1 MYYIREFKTGDAVEI
16 YQLFYDT
23 VHHINRKDYTEE
35 QLDVWAPKH
44 PDLARWQKTLTKNY
58 TFVAIDKKTGKI
70 IGFSDM
76 EKNGYLDRG
85 YVHKDYQGQGIGK
98 TLLNAQEAK
107 AKELGIKKLF
117 SDVSITAKPVMEKL
131 GYLTEAEQT
140 KDLGGVLFINYRM
153 TKDL

>member
-1 MYYIREFKTGDAVEI
+1 MYYIREFKAGDEVEI

-44 PDLARWQKTLTKNY
+44 PDLSRWQKTLAKNC
-58 TFVAIDKKTGKI
+58 TLVAINKEDGKI

-98 TLLNAQEAK
+98 ALLNAQEVK